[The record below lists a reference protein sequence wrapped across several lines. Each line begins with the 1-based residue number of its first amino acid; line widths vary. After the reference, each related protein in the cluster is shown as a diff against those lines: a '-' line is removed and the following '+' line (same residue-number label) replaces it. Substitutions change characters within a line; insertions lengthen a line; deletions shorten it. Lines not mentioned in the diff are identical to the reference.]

1 MKASGGEV
9 SPLVVSPQNSARPT
23 WENSTLR
30 QKKKASS
37 PTCLAA
43 VQSSCDFF
51 MRGSASLDGT
61 GSIRSVSCLLGRC
74 FDIIMALP

>member
-43 VQSSCDFF
+43 VQSSCDFHARKRESGWDRKHTVRVLF
-51 MRGSASLDGT
+51 AWA
-61 GSIRSVSCLLGRC
+61 LL
-74 FDIIMALP
+74 